1 VSRLDPALIETV
13 VKSISG
19 VTPPWFNR
27 SSVSE
32 KMGRP
37 AEECRGHYNRVYLD
51 QPHPQLPVLHPLATP
66 QPSQSELISS
76 VNNRGEDPVP
86 PYYWGVEIG
95 CYMPHRGDFAVEPMN
110 SAEWL
115 ISDLEYDADNEDGDD
130 LMTGQVYSVVER
142 SLERDMQ

>member
-1 VSRLDPALIETV
+1 
-13 VKSISG
+13 VKF
-19 VTPPWFNR
+19 T
-27 SSVSE
+27 SSQVLL
-32 KMGRP
+32 
-37 AEECRGHYNRVYLD
+37 AVCFLTECRGHYNRVYLD